1 MEATPRRVLVVV
13 NRPVSNRA
21 LAHAVRRRA
30 AEDDCAFTLLVPA
43 VARGFHR
50 VVDPEDACCQEAER
64 TIQGLLP
71 ALEQAA
77 GAPVAARIGS
87 HEVLA
92 AIEDAVNDG
101 GYDEVIF
108 ASAPHRIE
116 RLLRV
121 DLPRK
126 VAALGVEVRA
136 AA

>member
-1 MEATPRRVLVVV
+1 MEATPRRVLVVL
-13 NRPVSNRA
+13 NRPVSTHA

-30 AEDDCAFTLLVPA
+30 AHGDCAFTLLVPA
-43 VARGFHR
+43 VAHGFHR
-50 VVDPEDACCQEAER
+50 VVDPEDACCEEAER
-64 TIQGLLP
+64 TIRGLLP

-77 GAPVAARIGS
+77 GAPVGARIGA

-101 GYDEVIF
+101 GYDEVMF
-108 ASAPHRIE
+108 ATAAHRIE

>member
-92 AIEDAVNDG
+92 AIEDAVTTAATTRSSSRPPRTGSNG
-101 GYDEVIF
+101 CCAWTCRGR
-108 ASAPHRIE
+108 S
-116 RLLRV
+116 RLS
-121 DLPRK
+121 
-126 VAALGVEVRA
+126 EWM
-136 AA
+136 

>member
-1 MEATPRRVLVVV
+1 MEATPRRVLVVL
-13 NRPVSNRA
+13 NRPVSTHA

-30 AEDDCAFTLLVPA
+30 AEDDCTFTLLVPA
-43 VARGFHR
+43 VAHGFHR
-50 VVDPEDACCQEAER
+50 VVDPEEACCQEAEH

-77 GAPVAARIGS
+77 GTAVSARIGA

-101 GYDEVIF
+101 DYDEVMF
-108 ASAPHRIE
+108 ASEPHRIE

-126 VAALGVEVRA
+126 VAALGVDVRA